1 VVVEVL
7 EHQIQI
13 TQEAQAQA
21 AVQVAV
27 AEEELVEQVAMVD
40 LLELLELTVEQ
51 AVVVADQVL
60 HQHGKVEAVV
70 EVGLDQEAIVLV

>member
-1 VVVEVL
+1 VAVAVL
-7 EHQIQI
+7 EHHSQLI
-13 TQEAQAQA
+13 QEAQAA
-21 AVQVAV
+21 AVVQVAA

-70 EVGLDQEAIVLV
+70 EVGLDQEAIILV